1 MKVLVV
7 GAGVIG
13 VTSAWYLSRA
23 GCEVAVIDR
32 HPRPAGDASY
42 ANGGQISAS
51 HAEPWANPGAPLQI
65 LRWLGRADAPLRFR
79 PTADPAQ
86 WLWGARFL
94 FECLPYRTR
103 ANTRG
108 ILALALRSVDELKRL
123 RADTGIEYEGLA
135 RGILSFY
142 TDGRAFDRAAAAAE
156 ELAALGCVREA
167 KSAAQ
172 CVAVEPALA
181 DCAPRL
187 AGGVYAPHDE
197 SGDARLFTER
207 LAALCAQRGVV
218 FRYAC
223 EVERIVVE
231 AGRVAGMA
239 VRDAARGSRV
249 QTADA
254 YVAASGVQGL
264 ALLRAAGIRLPV
276 YPVKG
281 YSVTLP
287 VGASAAAPTVSLT
300 DEARKLVYSRLGARL
315 RVAGTAEL
323 AGYDARVDRARCDA
337 IVARIRELFP
347 RLEADAGGGQPP
359 EYWAGLRPATPGNVP
374 VIGGSRYPNLY
385 LNTGH
390 GTLGWTLA
398 CGSGR
403 AIADI
408 VAGRRPD
415 IDFPFSGAGK
425 PAL

>member
-32 HPRPAGDASY
+32 HPRPAGDASR

-142 TDGRAFDRAAAAAE
+142 TDGRAFERAAAAAE
-156 ELAALGCVREA
+156 ELAALGCVRET

-172 CVAVEPALA
+172 CVAIEPALA

-207 LAALCAQRGVV
+207 LAALCARRGVV

-239 VRDAARGSRV
+239 VRDAARASRV

-254 YVAASGVQGL
+254 YVAAGGVQGL

-323 AGYDARVDRARCDA
+323 AGYDARVNRTRCDA

-347 RLEADAGGGQPP
+347 RLEADAGGWQPP

-415 IDFPFSGAGK
+415 IDFPFSGA
-425 PAL
+425 